1 MRLDF
6 PNIEGNIDIYM
17 RVLRAICG
25 ETSGRSMIDL
35 MCCTAPNT
43 PKLGFFSRT
52 YVDVIYRKLDH
63 PEEQKFFI
71 QQDVNELLQFM
82 YYNSGFGYDVSICSD
97 GIEHLS
103 DEKGAYLR
111 FWMKK
116 LSSKQIIF
124 TPLGEIFK
132 LHNTGADDPEAHH
145 SLWTPE
151 DFQDWACIVFP
162 NYHRVWNGGAFF
174 AWHCEDIEKDFERVK
189 LLLNDL

>member
-25 ETSGRSMIDL
+25 ETEGKSMVDL
-35 MCCTAPNT
+35 CCAFAPNT
-43 PKLGFFSRT
+43 PTLGFSER
-52 YVDVIYRKLDH
+52 YYIDVIDRKLDH
-63 PEEQKFFI
+63 PDEQKYFHKHNALNI
-71 QQDVNELLQFM
+71 VPLMSRQM
-82 YYNSGFGYDVSICSD
+82 DVSICSD
-97 GIEHLS
+97 GIEHFYP
-103 DEKGAYLR
+103 DDG
-111 FWMKK
+111 KK
-116 LSSKQIIF
+116 LIEIMRAISHKQIIF